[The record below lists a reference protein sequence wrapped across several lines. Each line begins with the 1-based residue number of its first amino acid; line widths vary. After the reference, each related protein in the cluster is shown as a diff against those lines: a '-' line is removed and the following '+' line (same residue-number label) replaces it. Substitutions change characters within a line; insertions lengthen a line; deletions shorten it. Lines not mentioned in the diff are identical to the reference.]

1 LAQRILL
8 INPAVFDTKFLWARW
23 QEPTLLAKVA
33 NYYKGKGADLRY
45 VDATANRL
53 GPARLRRER
62 VREFH
67 LDGLP
72 VSQWRFGE
80 SRASLRRQLRGLSKG
95 GWLAD
100 VVVIECFVSFWW
112 RGVRE
117 AAALA
122 REAFP
127 NARIAIIGQ
136 TEGLVRENPS
146 LLSSAHLE
154 NVRAEAVDVLPME
167 IHKAAPDWALGP
179 RPPLLGYLSLA
190 TGLRSAEA
198 VVEDIQTGIAAG
210 VRTFAFCDLGLLRH
224 NDQAF
229 ADILRAV
236 IAKKLKAKFVAPGTI
251 SVRDLVDRTE
261 LLPLMWQAGY
271 RQIVFSDDRHAA
283 LTAPASWE
291 AEDTLLRAY
300 GSVIPLCAK
309 AGFSYRT
316 DALAAAISLGRNGE
330 NLMQRSAFLA
340 AVAHTVGSVIIWPY
354 QPTAE
359 ECRLAGV
366 TEDRDLQ
373 NGKLFPLRHTSR
385 ATYRDYLNVL
395 GLAVVLNSKHREHT
409 FDFMGSG
416 LIPTLFRKSLSRK
429 AWEPDESIK
438 GGLRLPVLPP
448 RMTATP
454 PPFLSAAVEPAESAM
469 SVAEV

>member
-1 LAQRILL
+1 M
-8 INPAVFDTKFLWARW
+8 
-23 QEPTLLAKVA
+23 
-33 NYYKGKGADLRY
+33 RY

-53 GPARLRRER
+53 GPGRLRRER

-72 VSQWRFGE
+72 VRQWRYGE
-80 SRASLRRQLRGLSKG
+80 SRAGLRRQLRALAKD
-95 GWLAD
+95 GWVAD
-100 VVVIECFVSFWW
+100 LVVIECFVSFWW

-117 AAALA
+117 AAAVA
-122 REAFP
+122 RESFP
-127 NARIAIIGQ
+127 NARVAVIGQ
-136 TEGLVRENPS
+136 TDGLVQQNQSR
-146 LLSSAHLE
+146 LSSAHLE
-154 NVRAEAVDVLPME
+154 AVRAEVVDVLPME
-167 IHKAAPDWALGP
+167 IHKAAPDWALGS

-190 TGLRSAEA
+190 AGLRGSEA
-198 VVEDIQTGIAAG
+198 VVEDIRTGVAAG

-224 NDQAF
+224 NDHAF
-229 ADILRAV
+229 ADVLRAV
-236 IAKKLKAKFVAPGTI
+236 IAKKLKVKFVAPGTI

-271 RQIVFSDDRHAA
+271 RQIVFADDRHAA
-283 LTAPASWE
+283 VNGPASWE
-291 AEDTLLRAY
+291 VEDSLLRAY
-300 GSVIPLCAK
+300 ASVIPQCAK

-316 DALAAAISLGRNGE
+316 DALAAAISLGRNNE

-340 AVAHTVGSVIIWPY
+340 SVAHTVGSVIIWPY
-354 QPTAE
+354 QPTTE
-359 ECRLAGV
+359 ECRLAGA

-373 NGKLFPLRHTSR
+373 NGKLFPLRHTSS

-438 GGLRLPVLPP
+438 GGLRLPVLPA
-448 RMTATP
+448 RMTRTP
-454 PPFLSAAVEPAESAM
+454 PAFLSTPVEAAEPAM
-469 SVAEV
+469 SVVEV

>member
-1 LAQRILL
+1 
-8 INPAVFDTKFLWARW
+8 V
-23 QEPTLLAKVA
+23 
-33 NYYKGKGADLRY
+33 RY
-45 VDATANRL
+45 VDVTANRL

-62 VREFH
+62 VREFS

-72 VSQWRFGE
+72 VSQWRYGE
-80 SRASLRRQLRGLSKG
+80 SRASLRRQLRALSKD
-95 GWLAD
+95 GWVAD

-122 REAFP
+122 RESFP
-127 NARIAIIGQ
+127 NARVAVIGQ
-136 TEGLVRENPS
+136 TEGLVQANRS
-146 LLSSAHLE
+146 RVSSAHLE
-154 NVRAEAVDVLPME
+154 NVRAEAVDILPIE
-167 IHKAAPDWALGP
+167 IHKAAPDWALGS

-190 TGLRSAEA
+190 AGLRTSEA
-198 VVEDIQTGIAAG
+198 VVEDIQTGVAAG
-210 VRTFAFCDLGLLRH
+210 VRTFAFCDLGLLRQ

-229 ADILRAV
+229 TEVLRAV
-236 IAKKLKAKFVAPGTI
+236 IAKKLKVKFVAPGTI

-261 LLPLMWQAGY
+261 LLPLMWEAGY

-283 LTAPASWE
+283 VSGPASWE
-291 AEDTLLRAY
+291 IEDRLLRAY
-300 GSVIPLCAK
+300 ASVIPHCAK

-316 DALAAAISLGRNGE
+316 DAVAAAVSLGRHGE

-340 AVAHTVGSVIIWPY
+340 AVAHTVGSVIVWPY

-359 ECRLAGV
+359 ECRLAGA
-366 TEDRDLQ
+366 TEDRDLR
-373 NGKLFPLRHTSR
+373 NGKLFPLRHTST
-385 ATYRDYLNVL
+385 ASYRDYLNVL

-409 FDFMGSG
+409 FDFMGKG

-429 AWEPDESIK
+429 AWDPDVSIK

-448 RMTATP
+448 RVTASSP
-454 PPFLSAAVEPAESAM
+454 GIVLAAVESAESAM
-469 SVAEV
+469 SVVEV

>member
-1 LAQRILL
+1 MAQRILL

-23 QEPTLLAKVA
+23 QEPTLLAKVSTYF
-33 NYYKGKGADLRY
+33 NSLGADVRY

-53 GPARLRRER
+53 GPATLRRER
-62 VREFH
+62 VREFC

-72 VSQWRFGE
+72 VSQWRYGE
-80 SRASLRRQLRGLSKG
+80 SRASLRRQLRALAKD
-95 GWLAD
+95 GWAAD

-117 AAALA
+117 VAALA
-122 REAFP
+122 RESFP
-127 NARIAIIGQ
+127 NARIAAIGQ
-136 TEGLVRENPS
+136 TDGLVQENRSRVPS
-146 LLSSAHLE
+146 PNLE
-154 NVRAEAVDVLPME
+154 NVRAEAIDVLPME
-167 IHKAAPDWALGP
+167 IHKAAPDWSLGS

-190 TGLRSAEA
+190 AGLRSSEA
-198 VVEDIQTGIAAG
+198 IVEDIQKGVAAG

-229 ADILRAV
+229 TEVLRAV
-236 IAKKLKAKFVAPGTI
+236 IAKKLKVRFVAPGTI

-261 LLPLMWQAGY
+261 LLPLMWEAGY

-283 LTAPASWE
+283 VNGPASWE
-291 AEDTLLRAY
+291 VEDTLLRAY
-300 GSVIPLCAK
+300 ASVIPHCAT

-316 DALAAAISLGRNGE
+316 DALAAAISLGRNSE

-354 QPTAE
+354 QPTTE
-359 ECRLAGV
+359 ECRLAGA
-366 TEDRDLQ
+366 TEDRDLR
-373 NGKLFPLRHTSR
+373 NGKLFPLRHTSS

-409 FDFMGSG
+409 FDFMGRG
-416 LIPTLFRKSLSRK
+416 LIPTLFRKSLSRR
-429 AWEPDESIK
+429 AWEPDVSIK

-448 RMTATP
+448 RLTTSSVE
-454 PPFLSAAVEPAESAM
+454 FLSGAVESAESAM
-469 SVAEV
+469 SVVEV

>member
-8 INPAVFDTKFLWARW
+8 INPAVFDTRFLWARW
-23 QEPTLLAKVA
+23 QEPTLLAKVSTYFK
-33 NYYKGKGADLRY
+33 NQGADVRY

-53 GPARLRRER
+53 GPGRLRRER

-72 VSQWRFGE
+72 VSQWRYGE
-80 SRASLRRQLRGLSKG
+80 SRASLRRQLRALAKG
-95 GWLAD
+95 GWAAD

-117 AAALA
+117 AAVLA
-122 REAFP
+122 RESFP
-127 NARIAIIGQ
+127 NARVAVIGQ
-136 TEGLVRENPS
+136 TDALVQEK
-146 LLSSAHLE
+146 LSHVSSGHRK
-154 NVRAEAVDVLPME
+154 NVRAEAIDVLPME
-167 IHKAAPDWALGP
+167 IHKSAPDWALGL

-190 TGLRSAEA
+190 AGLRTSEA
-198 VVEDIQTGIAAG
+198 VVEDIQTGVAAG
-210 VRTFAFCDLGLLRH
+210 VRTFAFCDLALLRH

-229 ADILRAV
+229 ADVLRAV
-236 IAKKLKAKFVAPGTI
+236 IAKRLKVKFVAPGTI
-251 SVRDLVDRTE
+251 SVRDLVDRTD

-283 LTAPASWE
+283 VNEPASWE
-291 AEDTLLRAY
+291 AEDALLGAY
-300 GSVIPLCAK
+300 ACVIPQCAK

-316 DALAAAISLGRNGE
+316 DALAAAISLGRSSE
-330 NLMQRSAFLA
+330 NLMHRSAFLA
-340 AVAHTVGSVIIWPY
+340 SVAHTVGSVIVWPY
-354 QPTAE
+354 QPTSE
-359 ECRLAGV
+359 ECRLAGA

-373 NGKLFPLRHTSR
+373 NGKLFPLRHTSS

-429 AWEPDESIK
+429 AWEPDENIK

-454 PPFLSAAVEPAESAM
+454 PAFLSGAVEHADSAM
-469 SVAEV
+469 SVAEI